1 MKGKPLNQKGI
12 TLVELVIAIGISS
25 FVIVGAAVAIFQLT
39 TVSDRN
45 SNYMTAYTEVQNA
58 GFSVSRDAAQAQAVD
73 DTSGFVTL
81 DWVDWE
87 GDAHKIV
94 YTLEDASGGL
104 KELWR
109 TYSINDVPQETIR
122 VARYIDAAETN
133 LAWNASESVLTLEI
147 TAQVGDQTATRTYN
161 VEPRPLS

>member
-1 MKGKPLNQKGI
+1 MNKPLNQKGM
-12 TLVELVIAIGISS
+12 TLMELVIAIAIAG
-25 FVIVGAAVAIFQLT
+25 FVIVGVAAAIFQLLA
-39 TVSDRN
+39 VSDRS

-58 GFSVSRDAAQAQAVD
+58 GFSVSRDATQAQAVD

-87 GDAHKIV
+87 GDAHEVV

-133 LAWNASESVLTLEI
+133 LAWDESENVLTLEI